1 MVTVEMVQDVL
12 GITNKEE
19 QISALIPLVENFVKD
34 YCNIDEIPEAY
45 DRNII
50 KMIEYDLNRKSGVQ
64 SETLSR
70 HSVTYSNDY
79 PPDLLKGLR
88 RKLRW

>member
-1 MVTVEMVQDVL
+1 MVTVKMVQDAL
-12 GITNKEE
+12 GIKNKEE
-19 QISALIPLVENFVKD
+19 QIGALIPLVENFVKD

-45 DRNII
+45 NRNII